1 MDLVAALG
9 GIPGAF
15 FFFPANAG
23 QAGEKRG
30 TGRRAQP
37 HTAGEKS
44 NGHIY
49 NHLSTKSIK
58 R

>member
-1 MDLVAALG
+1 ML
-9 GIPGAF
+9 F
-15 FFFPANAG
+15 SFFPANAG